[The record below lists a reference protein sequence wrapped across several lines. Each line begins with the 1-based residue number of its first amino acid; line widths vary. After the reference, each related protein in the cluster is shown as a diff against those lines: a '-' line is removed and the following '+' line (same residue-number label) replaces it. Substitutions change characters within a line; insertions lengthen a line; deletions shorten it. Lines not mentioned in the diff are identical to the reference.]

1 MIKTMGMKKLAAII
15 MIVCAGGV
23 IKSFAQGDPGTS
35 SVTAQYTVAVP
46 LGNTRDVMDKL
57 SFRGITADYRYHFN
71 DVASVGASIGWSVF
85 YDKEEFNEEPLSSG
99 TTLTGTQYYY
109 INSLPI
115 LATFNYFMDGDR
127 VAPFGG
133 LGIGTTFNET
143 RIEMGL
149 NRLDLDVWHF
159 TLAPELGAKLNATG
173 EVSAYI
179 TARYNISFE
188 TKYSNTQSYLGLNFG
203 IMYKL

>member
-1 MIKTMGMKKLAAII
+1 MIKAMSIKRIAVIFLIACT
-15 MIVCAGGV
+15 GGV
-23 IKSFAQGDPGTS
+23 SQSFAQGDPGTS
-35 SVTAQYTVAVP
+35 SVTAQYTFAVP
-46 LGNTRDVMDKL
+46 LGHTRDVIDKL
-57 SFRGITADYRYHFN
+57 SFRGITADYRWHFN

-85 YDKEEFNEEPLSSG
+85 YEKVEYNEEPLVTG
-99 TTLTGTQYYY
+99 QTLTGTQYRYM
-109 INSLPI
+109 NSLPI
-115 LATFNYFMDGDR
+115 LATVNYFLDGDR

-143 RIEMGL
+143 RMEMGF
-149 NRLDLDVWHF
+149 NRLEMDVWHF

>member
-1 MIKTMGMKKLAAII
+1 MINTMSMKRIALTFL
-15 MIVCAGGV
+15 IVFASGIVGA
-23 IKSFAQGDPGTS
+23 FAQGDPGTS

-46 LGNTRDVMDKL
+46 LGKTRNVVDRL

-71 DVASVGASIGWSVF
+71 DVASVGASVGWSVF
-85 YDKEEFNEEPLSSG
+85 YDKTEFNEEPLLSG
-99 TTLTGTQYYY
+99 ATLTGTQYYY

-115 LATFNYFMDGDR
+115 LATFNYFLDGDR
-127 VAPFGG
+127 VEPFGG

-143 RIEMGL
+143 RIEMAL
-149 NRLDLDVWHF
+149 NRLEMDVWHF

-188 TKYSNTQSYLGLNFG
+188 TKYSAAQSYLGLNFG

>member
-1 MIKTMGMKKLAAII
+1 MIKVQSMKSLTII
-15 MIVCAGGV
+15 FLIVCIAV
-23 IKSFAQGDPGTS
+23 DESFAQGQTGTS
-35 SVTAQYTVAVP
+35 SVTAQYTLAIP
-46 LGNTRDVMDKL
+46 LGHTRDVIDKL
-57 SFRGITADYRYHFN
+57 SFRGVTADYRYHFN

-85 YDKEEFNEEPLSSG
+85 YKKFERNEEPTG
-99 TTLTGTQYYY
+99 TGATITGTQYHY

-115 LATFNYFMDGDR
+115 LATFNYFIGGGSF
-127 VAPFGG
+127 APFGG

-143 RIEMGL
+143 RMEMGF
-149 NRLDLDVWHF
+149 NRLDMDVWHF

-188 TKYSNTQSYLGLNFG
+188 TKYSYTQSYLGLNFG